1 MTSQKSSL
9 STFSFTF
16 WAALK
21 GNFVLPLIN
30 LIALTI
36 IIPVTSFMTIKGYTG
51 NSYDPRTGALLASS
65 EKITDLY
72 KYLIFDQSGQISS
85 NVFLHLSVIA
95 FSILL
100 GVLMFRFIASKK
112 TVNVFYS
119 LGITRK
125 NLFVSKYLA
134 GILMLSVSIILPFL
148 ASLAVNISTF
158 GSSRE
163 LWSAIVYHILG
174 YCALSFTTFSLTAAV
189 FSCVGTIIEG
199 ITFSGII
206 MLGPTMLF
214 YGIQFLMSKLT
225 FGSPYGHFLDSNNQ
239 VTNALATS
247 LSSFNPIL
255 FLFKNVSQI
264 GMLSRASKDVKFVW
278 NAPNYSGIIIWF
290 LAAAALFGLA
300 MVLFQKRKAEICGFL
315 GVNKWLNFGITFLVG
330 FFPMTIAVS
339 NSSSVLTGI
348 LIGTAIYI
356 FLYLIIDFAL
366 IRNFKEWAKAFYKL
380 PIHLGVSLLIILV
393 FATGLFGFSSR
404 IPSVESIESA
414 EIAPVTYT
422 GIISPNSQNI
432 YGEGDFLF
440 SVNIGNPISGFKSTS
455 DLKTITSLHKLI
467 IDAGKLNLSAVGTDL
482 PVEKQVTSTA
492 IRIIY
497 HLKNGKTV
505 SRFYDS
511 AKMTTIT
518 AMLAID
524 ETDRY
529 KELIVQNLTE
539 PITSNDSDETAA
551 NKSVFQAESAIISI
565 IPNKMNV
572 SHKLNLS
579 AGQQVE
585 LLKALA
591 KDLTAQTIQEKFFPE
606 TPALGSIQFS
616 TSSNAQD
623 VYGKVPQASGGGV
636 QFLGLAGNGATN
648 IVITKDMVNTLKFLQ
663 ANGFIKLF
671 DNSPSSEFVALQV
684 IDASKIF
691 GTNIYYLGSE
701 TSLHFMGGWS
711 KTIDTPTG
719 SFVGSY
725 KVTDKAI
732 VKEIAANAHISYFN
746 SMKGYFVRFEMKNS
760 GGYTTMYVPANKMP
774 QGVIDDVAI
783 FVQVQPQYPNGKYAP

>member
-51 NSYDPRTGALLASS
+51 NNYDPRTGALLPSS
-65 EKITDLY
+65 DKITDLY
-72 KYLIFDQSGQISS
+72 KYLIFDQNGQITS

-134 GILMLSVSIILPFL
+134 GILMLSISIILPFL

-158 GSSRE
+158 GSSGE
-163 LWSAIVYHILG
+163 LWSAIIYHILG
-174 YCALSFTTFSLTAAV
+174 YCALSFTAFSLTAAV

-214 YGIQFLMSKLT
+214 YGIQFLMKKLT

-247 LSSFNPIL
+247 LSNFNPIL

-290 LAAAALFGLA
+290 IAAAALFGLA
-300 MVLFQKRKAEICGFL
+300 MILFQKRKAEICGFL
-315 GVNKWLNFGITFLVG
+315 GVNKWLNFAITFLVG
-330 FFPMTIAVS
+330 FFPLTIAVS

-366 IRNFKEWAKAFYKL
+366 IRNFKEWAKALYKL
-380 PIHLGVSLLIILV
+380 PVHLGVSLLIILV

-404 IPSVESIESA
+404 IPSVENIESA
-414 EIAPVTYT
+414 EIGPVSYS
-422 GIISPNSQNI
+422 GIVSPLSSNG
-432 YGEGDFLF
+432 YGDGDFLF
-440 SVNIGNPISGFKSTS
+440 SVGLGNVISGFKSS
-455 DLKTITSLHKLI
+455 GDLKTITALHKLI
-467 IDAGKLNLSAVGTDL
+467 IDAGRLKVSEIGTTL
-482 PVEKQVTSTA
+482 PIAEQVTATS
-492 IRIIY
+492 IRISY
-497 HLKNGKTV
+497 HLKNGRTV

-511 AKMTTIT
+511 AKMATIT

-524 ETDRY
+524 ETERY

-539 PITSNDSDETAA
+539 PITGKDSDETAA

-565 IPNKMNV
+565 IPNKMNI
-572 SHKLNLS
+572 SHKLILS
-579 AGQQVE
+579 TVQRAE

-616 TSSNAQD
+616 TNSNPQD
-623 VYGKVPQASGGGV
+623 AYGKVPQASGSEV
-636 QFLGLAGNGATN
+636 QFFGLAGYGAAN
-648 IVITKDMVNTLKFLQ
+648 IVITKDMVNTLNFLQ
-663 ANGFIKLF
+663 TNGFMKLF
-671 DNSPSSEFVALQV
+671 DNSSGSDFVAVQV
-684 IDASKIF
+684 LPATKLRSDF
-691 GTNIYYLGSE
+691 YYLDSQM
-701 TSLHFMGGWS
+701 SFHFMGGWNKVS
-711 KTIDTPTG
+711 NEYS
-719 SFVGSY
+719 SFINSY
-725 KVTDKAI
+725 RKTDKALI
-732 VKEIAANAHISYFN
+732 NEIAANAHISYFN
-746 SMKGYFVRFEMKNS
+746 SVKGYFVRFEIKDG

-774 QGVIDDVAI
+774 QSVVDDVAV